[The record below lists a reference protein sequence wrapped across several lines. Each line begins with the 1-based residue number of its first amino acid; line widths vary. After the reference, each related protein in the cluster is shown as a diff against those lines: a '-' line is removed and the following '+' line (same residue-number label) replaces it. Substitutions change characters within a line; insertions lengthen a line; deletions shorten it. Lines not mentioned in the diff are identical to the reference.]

1 MHRGEEFKLV
11 RSLAPFSSMSEP
23 GFQKLARLSYLQTFP
38 TDVVLIEQGRP
49 ADMLHVVVD
58 GTVELFGEHAG
69 NSSTIALFRPVS
81 VFILAAVVR
90 DQPYLMSA
98 RTVEPSQLVLIPSQL
113 IQELMEEDHAFAL
126 AMIAELAK
134 GFRTMVTSIKNLK
147 LRGTQQR
154 VGAYL
159 LVERERHGS
168 LDRFELAYDKTL
180 MASLLGMTR
189 ESLSRAFNALRQY
202 GVRVR
207 GREVIFD
214 DAARLAA
221 FAQPDPLIDH
231 PN

>member
-1 MHRGEEFKLV
+1 MRRGEEFELV
-11 RSLAPFSSMSEP
+11 RGLAPFSSMSEP
-23 GFQKLARLSYLQTFP
+23 SFEKLARLAYLQTFP
-38 TDVVLIEQGRP
+38 TDVRLIEQGQP

-58 GTVELFGEHAG
+58 GAVELFAEHAEHR
-69 NSSTIALFRPVS
+69 SAIALFRPVS

-113 IQELMEEDHAFAL
+113 IQELLGEDHAFAL
-126 AMIAELAK
+126 AMINELAK

-147 LRGTQQR
+147 LRDANQR

-159 LVERERHGS
+159 LVERERHGET
-168 LDRFELAYDKTL
+168 DRFALAHDKTL
-180 MASLLGMTR
+180 VASLLGMTR
-189 ESLSRAFNALRQY
+189 ESLSRAFNALRQH

-214 DAARLAA
+214 DPKKVAA
-221 FAQPDPLIDH
+221 FAHPDPLIDH